1 MKKKKLW
8 IIVLLVVILVGGGSG
23 GYYFINHRSTTAEQ
37 KQVVKKDSPKTNK
50 LSQKKK
56 VIPKKSKI
64 HIVAVGDS
72 LTEGIGDSKSI
83 GGGYVTRLT
92 KKVASTYDV
101 KATSD
106 NYGVSGDTSSQI
118 IDRISFD
125 EKMHKSLPKADII
138 TVTVGGNDFMHLL
151 KKKGMDLTSKDIAKE
166 QVAFDR
172 RLGVLLADIRHYNSE
187 APIYLVGIY
196 NPFSIYLSNVDN
208 AKQAFIDWGE
218 GSKEV
223 AKSVNNT
230 YYVDINDLY
239 QTKYVE
245 KKSKKTGTNPYLSD
259 QDHFHPNA
267 TGYDMMTNEIFA
279 QVQNTKKEWLNK

>member
-8 IIVLLVVILVGGGSG
+8 IFITIVVILLIAGSG
-23 GYYFINHRSTTAEQ
+23 GYIFLHQQETTTQ
-37 KQVVKKDSPKTNK
+37 QQVKKDNPKTDK
-50 LSQKKK
+50 LCQKKK
-56 VIPKKSKI
+56 VVPKKSKI
-64 HIVAVGDS
+64 QIVAIGDS

-92 KKVASTYDV
+92 KKVSSTYDV

-106 NYGVSGDTSSQI
+106 NFGVSGNTSSQI

-125 EKMHKSLPKADII
+125 QKIHKSLPEADII

-151 KKKGMDLTSKDIAKE
+151 KKKGMDLTQKDIQKE

-172 RLGVLLADIRHYNSE
+172 RLGVLLADIRHYNAN

-196 NPFSIYLSNVDN
+196 NPFSIYLSNVDD
-208 AKQAFIDWGE
+208 ATQAFIDWGK
-218 GSKEV
+218 GSKSV
-223 AKSVNNT
+223 ADSVNNT

-239 QTKYVE
+239 ETKFVE
-245 KKSKKTGTNPYLSD
+245 KKAKKTGTNPYLSD
-259 QDHFHPNA
+259 EDHFHPNA
-267 TGYDMMTNEIFA
+267 TGYDMMTDKIFA

>member
-8 IIVLLVVILVGGGSG
+8 IFVIVVVILLVAGTG
-23 GYYFINHRSTTAEQ
+23 GYYVFNQQTNLSQ
-37 KQVVKKDSPKTNK
+37 QQVKKDNLKTNE

-56 VIPKKSKI
+56 VVPKKSNI
-64 HIVAVGDS
+64 QIVAIGDS
-72 LTEGIGDSKSI
+72 LTEGIGDSKSV

-92 KKVASTYDV
+92 KRVASKYDV

-106 NYGVSGDTSSQI
+106 NFGVSGNTSSQI

-125 EKMHKSLPKADII
+125 QKIHKALPKADII

-151 KKKGMDLTSKDIAKE
+151 KKKGMDLTQKDIQKE

-172 RLGVLLADIRHYNSE
+172 RLGVLLADIRHYNAN

-196 NPFSIYLSNVDN
+196 NPFSIYLSNVED
-208 AKQAFIDWGE
+208 ATQAFIDWGE
-218 GSKEV
+218 GSKAV
-223 AKSVNNT
+223 AKSVKNT

-239 QTKYVE
+239 ETKYVQ
-245 KKSKKTGTNPYLSD
+245 KKAKKTGTNPYLSNE
-259 QDHFHPNA
+259 DHFHPNG
-267 TGYDMMTNEIFA
+267 TGYDMMTDQIFA